1 LRQRFAQWFL
11 VTAEST
17 LQALDERGDS
27 VDGQPSLLEVGLGS
41 LLGRQVQQ
49 RELPQPDG
57 VVGHDVRHRRL
68 RELLAQRS
76 QLFTG
81 RLVVG
86 SAGIAGRRSAL
97 GLVRVVLSARRPE
110 CAHADILAASHQ
122 SWEVGPAFAAFPTR
136 PTFPHQRVGP
146 SPGSLSRPPQRSS
159 DGGLPESAIFASR
172 STRPD
177 RCGATDPVQQRYQRG
192 DHIATDDARINDRIR
207 AREVLLIGAGGEQ
220 LGVKPLPEALTIA
233 REEELDLVE
242 VAPNANPPV
251 CRIMNYGRYKY
262 EQEQRRKESR
272 KKATNVVVKEMK
284 FRPKIDEHD
293 YVTKMKHVERFLAEG
308 SKVKLTIMFRG
319 REVFHPELGLRIL
332 ERVAEQVSEIAI
344 VESAPRQDGRNMT
357 MVLHPIKRPAKARAA
372 AAPPPP
378 TGNGTEGE
386 Q

>member
-1 LRQRFAQWFL
+1 M
-11 VTAEST
+11 
-17 LQALDERGDS
+17 
-27 VDGQPSLLEVGLGS
+27 
-41 LLGRQVQQ
+41 
-49 RELPQPDG
+49 
-57 VVGHDVRHRRL
+57 
-68 RELLAQRS
+68 
-76 QLFTG
+76 
-81 RLVVG
+81 
-86 SAGIAGRRSAL
+86 
-97 GLVRVVLSARRPE
+97 
-110 CAHADILAASHQ
+110 AD
-122 SWEVGPAFAAFPTR
+122 F
-136 PTFPHQRVGP
+136 P
-146 SPGSLSRPPQRSS
+146 SPPSSRPGVP
-159 DGGLPESAIFASR
+159 GH
-172 STRPD
+172 

-332 ERVAEQVSEIAI
+332 ERVAEQVNEIAI

-378 TGNGTEGE
+378 TGNGSEGE

>member
-1 LRQRFAQWFL
+1 
-11 VTAEST
+11 
-17 LQALDERGDS
+17 
-27 VDGQPSLLEVGLGS
+27 
-41 LLGRQVQQ
+41 
-49 RELPQPDG
+49 
-57 VVGHDVRHRRL
+57 
-68 RELLAQRS
+68 
-76 QLFTG
+76 
-81 RLVVG
+81 
-86 SAGIAGRRSAL
+86 
-97 GLVRVVLSARRPE
+97 
-110 CAHADILAASHQ
+110 
-122 SWEVGPAFAAFPTR
+122 
-136 PTFPHQRVGP
+136 
-146 SPGSLSRPPQRSS
+146 LSRPPQRSP
-159 DGGLPESAIFASR
+159 DGGLPESAIFAWRVS
-172 STRPD
+172 
-177 RCGATDPVQQRYQRG
+177 VEQREQRG

-207 AREVLLIGAGGEQ
+207 AREVLLIGADGEQ
-220 LGVKPLPEALTIA
+220 LGVKPLPEALAIA

-272 KKATNVVVKEMK
+272 RKATNVVVKEMK

-332 ERVAEQVSEIAI
+332 ERVAEQVSDIAM

-357 MVLHPIKRPAKARAA
+357 MVLHPIKRKARAA

-378 TGNGTEGE
+378 AGNGREGE